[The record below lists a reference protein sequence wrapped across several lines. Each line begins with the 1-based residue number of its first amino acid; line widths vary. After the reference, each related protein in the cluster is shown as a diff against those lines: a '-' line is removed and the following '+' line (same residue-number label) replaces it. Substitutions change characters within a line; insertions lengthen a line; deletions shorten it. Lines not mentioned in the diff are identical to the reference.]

1 MIIILIIDMP
11 MFRFIGEES
20 VAAGEKCEM
29 TDKKTWI
36 IDPIDGT
43 TNFIHSNPQIC
54 TILAFMV
61 DKVRAMVE
69 NSIETVLARW
79 WSLVLCT
86 TLCLTS
92 CGLLGEDRVQNI
104 MGRRYGV
111 WRNNT
116 GHN

>member
-1 MIIILIIDMP
+1 MT

-20 VAAGEKCEM
+20 VAAGEKCQM

-61 DKVRAMVE
+61 NKVRSMVE
-69 NSIETVLARW
+69 NTIETVLARW

-86 TLCLTS
+86 TLCWTS
-92 CGLLGEDRVQNI
+92 CGLLGEARVQNI
-104 MGRRYGV
+104 MGRRYGGIIIMV
-111 WRNNT
+111 I
-116 GHN
+116 